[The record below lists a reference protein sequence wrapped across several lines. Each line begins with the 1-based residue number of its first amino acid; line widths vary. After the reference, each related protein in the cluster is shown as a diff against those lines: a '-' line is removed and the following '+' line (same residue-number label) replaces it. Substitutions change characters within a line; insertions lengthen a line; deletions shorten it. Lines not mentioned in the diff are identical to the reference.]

1 MEAIPM
7 RAKSYLLL
15 FVVIFSTAVEAGPQ
29 IQHWNTAN
37 GARVYFVPAPELPM
51 VDVSIVF
58 DAGAAR
64 DADAPGVALLTNG
77 LLAEGAG
84 SLDADQLAERFESL
98 GAEFSNNAERDMA
111 TLSLRTLSDAALFD
125 PAVDTLTTILTRPD
139 FPTAAFAREQSR
151 LLQSIAQ
158 RKQDPGELAD
168 EAFYK
173 AVYGEHP
180 YATLPS
186 GTEASV
192 KAITPAKLKNFYQRY
207 YVGANAVVAI
217 VGNLDR
223 SAAEKLAERVMGKLP
238 AGRVAENLP
247 EVRELAQ
254 ATEVR
259 IEHPAAQTHIVLGQP
274 GMTRDDADYFP
285 LYVGNHM
292 LGGSGLVA
300 RLSDE
305 IREKRGL
312 AYSTYSYFLPM
323 RKQGPYTIGA
333 QTRNESAQES
343 LTVLRDTVATFVKDG
358 PTAQELESSK
368 KNITGGFPLRIS
380 SNKKIVEYIAMI
392 GFYELPLDYLDTFN
406 SKVDAVT
413 ADNIK
418 DAFQRRVHPDKMVT
432 VLVGGGNG
440 GK

>member
-1 MEAIPM
+1 M
-7 RAKSYLLL
+7 RTKIFLAL
-15 FVVIFSTAVEAGPQ
+15 VIVIFSTSADAGPQ
-29 IQHWNTAN
+29 IQHWKTAN
-37 GARVYFVPAPELPM
+37 GARVYFVPAPELPI
-51 VDVSIVF
+51 VDLTIVF

-64 DADAPGVALLTNG
+64 DGKDSGVALLTNG

-84 SLDADQLAERFESL
+84 GQDADQLAQRFESL

-111 TLSLRTLSDAALFD
+111 TLGLRTLSDAALFD

-139 FPTAAFAREQSR
+139 FPAAAFAREQNR

-168 EAFYK
+168 EAFYR
-173 AVYGEHP
+173 AVYGDHP

-186 GTEASV
+186 GTEDSV
-192 KAITPAKLKNFYQRY
+192 KALTSAKLKAFYERY

-223 SAAEKLAERVMGKLP
+223 TAAEKLAERVMGKLP
-238 AGRVAENLP
+238 AGQPAEKLP
-247 EVRELAQ
+247 EVQNLAQ
-254 ATEVR
+254 ATEVL
-259 IEHPAAQTHIVLGQP
+259 IEHPSAQTHIVMGQP

-323 RKQGPYTIGA
+323 RKHGPYTIGA

-343 LTVLRDTVATFVKDG
+343 LTVLRDTVAAFVKDG
-358 PTAQELESSK
+358 PTAQELDSSK

-380 SNKKIVEYIAMI
+380 SNKKINEYIAMI

-406 SKVDAVT
+406 SKVDAVSA
-413 ADNIK
+413 ADIK
-418 DAFQRRVHPDKMVT
+418 NAFQRRVHPDKMVT
-432 VLVGGGNG
+432 VLVGGGNE
-440 GK
+440 KNQ